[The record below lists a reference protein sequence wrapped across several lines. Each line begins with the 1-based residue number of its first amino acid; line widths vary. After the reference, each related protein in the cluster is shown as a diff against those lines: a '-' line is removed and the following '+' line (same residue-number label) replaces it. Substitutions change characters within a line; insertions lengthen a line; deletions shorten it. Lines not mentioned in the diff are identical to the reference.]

1 MHKDLIRK
9 VSDVILEINPVF
21 PYARSFATNLFEIA
35 NNEIYFGEHLPS
47 LTNIKIKDDDYSQV
61 NDLLKFY
68 KSKVIGLRDE

>member
-1 MHKDLIRK
+1 MPDPLPPIY
-9 VSDVILEINPVF
+9 L
-21 PYARSFATNLFEIA
+21 RS